1 MQVLTGLY
9 HSHLSPQ
16 TLGTHS
22 VKIRV
27 DDEIESEHAA
37 EVDAPV
43 AAASAADDEE
53 SAAKGASKKQE
64 VKLQVLVT
72 RR

>member
-1 MQVLTGLY
+1 MKV
-9 HSHLSPQ
+9 
-16 TLGTHS
+16 
-22 VKIRV
+22 RV
-27 DDEIESEHAA
+27 DDHVESEHATT
-37 EVDAPV
+37 EGEAPV
-43 AAASAADDEE
+43 AAASAVNDEE